1 MSAKTAAA
9 APVTAKV
16 KKAAAG
22 IMETAGP
29 ALVAAWN
36 VVSDD
41 RRRLRNARLAF
52 GAIVNE
58 TVASLLAA
66 GLPITDAQ
74 ASVLGVLPETV
85 EWSTV
90 QGWTRAHGVY
100 LTLDEET
107 RTAIDNG
114 TGPGIDGLCKLG
126 TVPATVKE
134 GDLGLSRQD
143 VATVAMAEGLT
154 SDRDI
159 RTAVAAA
166 KGTTPGA
173 SRKSKTPTG
182 AAAIETAHAKYHEA
196 LRALFSETFTTT
208 AWTPDVQAL
217 VTAAAMIGCRVGR
230 GGKAPTKAQSQA
242 LESLTYLGPLADDSE
257 SDEA

>member
-1 MSAKTAAA
+1 MTAVAA
-9 APVTAKV
+9 TPVKLTAKI
-16 KKAAAG
+16 KKAAAS
-22 IMETAGP
+22 IMATAGP
-29 ALVAAWN
+29 ALIEAWSL
-36 VVSDD
+36 VSETTIG
-41 RRRLRNARLAF
+41 LRNARLAF
-52 GAIVNE
+52 GGIVNE

-74 ASVLGVLPETV
+74 ASVLGVLPEPV

-107 RTAIDNG
+107 RDAF
-114 TGPGIDGLCKLG
+114 GIDGLCKLG
-126 TVPATVKE
+126 TVPAEVKE
-134 GDLGLSRQD
+134 GDIGVSRQD

-154 SDRDI
+154 SDRDV
-159 RTAVAAA
+159 RAAVAAA

-182 AAAIETAHAKYHEA
+182 AAAIETSHAKYHEA
-196 LRALFSETFTTT
+196 LREMFEELHHIVST
-208 AWTPDVQAL
+208 DVQAL

-242 LESLTYLGPLADDSE
+242 LESLTYIGPIADDEKE